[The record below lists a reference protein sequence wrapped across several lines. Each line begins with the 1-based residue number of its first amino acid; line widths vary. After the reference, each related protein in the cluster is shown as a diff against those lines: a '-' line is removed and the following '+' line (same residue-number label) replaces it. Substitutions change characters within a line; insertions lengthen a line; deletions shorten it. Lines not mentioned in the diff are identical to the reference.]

1 MNLTVLDHP
10 IVHDR
15 LARLRHRETEPE
27 AFRRALHQIS
37 RILACEAARLLPLQ
51 NTETPTPLTT
61 AKTKQLASGVVVVPI
76 LRAGL
81 GMVHGVLD
89 LLPEARVGHIG
100 LARNES
106 THQPEAYYHKMPPGM
121 ADAVVFLVDPMLAT
135 GNSAVEAAAQIKA
148 AGATRIVF
156 LCLIAA
162 PEGCARFS
170 EVHPDVPIFT
180 AALDDGLTSSA
191 YITPGLGDA
200 GDRYCGT

>member
-1 MNLTVLDHP
+1 MLTVLDHP

-15 LARLRHRETEPE
+15 LARLRHRDTEPE

-37 RILACEAARLLPLQ
+37 RILACEAARLLPLRD
-51 NTETPTPLTT
+51 TETPTPLTI
-61 AKTKQLASGVVVVPI
+61 ARTKELARPVVVVPI

-100 LARNES
+100 LARNEE
-106 THQPEAYYHKMPPGM
+106 THLPEAYYHKMPPAITG
-121 ADAVVFLVDPMLAT
+121 ADVFLVDPMLAT
-135 GNSAVEAAAQIKA
+135 GNSAVEAATQIKA
-148 AGATRIVF
+148 AGALRLIF
-156 LCLIAA
+156 LSIIAA
-162 PEGCARFS
+162 PEGVATF
-170 EVHPDVPIFT
+170 EAAHPDVPIFT
-180 AALDDGLTSSA
+180 AALDDGLTPRA